1 MNRLK
6 DKKCLVTGGAG
17 FVGSHLVDLL
27 LAEGAAVSVF
37 DNMTAGKLANIAGG
51 VTAISGDLR
60 DAEAVRAA
68 CEGVDFIFHL
78 AARTSVTDSIEYSR
92 EYFDV
97 NVQGTLH
104 VLEAVRLQEN
114 KPRIILTS
122 SAAVYGDQSV
132 IKVHEDLVPQP
143 LSPYALYKRMTEEM
157 AALWSTLYGIGTVSI
172 RPFNI
177 YGTRMNPEGP
187 YAGVIGRF
195 MKMRAEGTPL
205 LITGDGA
212 QTRDFVHVSD
222 MAEAYILA
230 ACSQSV
236 GHGEILNIAS
246 GTSVTLNELAALIGG
261 PVSYIPARGGDIT
274 DSGADISRAQALL
287 QYTPKVSLSQGIKDL
302 KESLNIA

>member
-1 MNRLK
+1 MQRLK

-17 FVGSHLVDLL
+17 FVGSHLVDHLL
-27 LAEGAAVSVF
+27 VEGAIVSVF
-37 DNMTAGKLANIAGG
+37 DNMTAGKLSNIASG

-68 CEGVDFIFHL
+68 SAGMDFVFHL
-78 AARTSVTDSIEYSR
+78 AARASVQDSILHPR
-92 EYFDV
+92 EYFEV
-97 NVQGTLH
+97 NVLGTMN
-104 VLEAVRLQEN
+104 VLEAARLGEK
-114 KPRIILTS
+114 KPRVILAS
-122 SAAVYGDQSV
+122 SAAVYGNQSV
-132 IKVHEDLVPQP
+132 VKVHEDLTPEP
-143 LSPYALYKRMTEEM
+143 LSPYALHKQMTEEM
-157 AALWSTLYGIGTVSI
+157 AVMWSMLYQIETVSI

-177 YGTRMNPEGP
+177 YGTRMNPDGP

-195 MKMRAEGTPL
+195 MKMRQEATPL
-205 LITGDGA
+205 LITGDGT

-261 PVSYIPARGGDIT
+261 PVSYIPARVGDIT
-274 DSGADISRAQALL
+274 DSGADISRAGTLL
-287 QYTPKVSLSQGIKDL
+287 GFAPQVPLEKGIADL
-302 KESLNIA
+302 KASLGIA